1 VTGAT
6 SSSGRAA
13 RLHFFAG
20 KGGVGKTTCA
30 ASVAL
35 VAAETGRRVA
45 VISTDPAH
53 SLGDAVG
60 QRLGAAP
67 RRVST
72 RRGMLEAVELDADR
86 ALARWLARRR
96 PMLRTIAERGTY
108 LDDEDLERL
117 LRLSFPG
124 VDELMA
130 LVELAR
136 LADRGRWELV
146 VVDTA
151 PTGHALRMLDMPQ
164 TLRRIASVLDAM
176 YAKHRFLADSLG
188 RGHRAGAPDRL
199 IEELDADGRRLT
211 ALLRDPDRCRFTW
224 LLLPERLSLE
234 ETRDGVAALATGGI
248 AVSELVVNRL
258 TPPPTDPC
266 ALCDGRRL
274 EEGRVLASTRRAFP
288 TLPLRRL
295 PALDREP
302 RGAVALRA
310 VGRRLLARASL
321 ADVGFHPLSHSART
335 GGPTGGHLAP
345 PFQIKAPT
353 GGHLAPPFQIKTPT
367 GGRLA
372 PPFKI
377 KQGHGARHPPLP
389 ARLAVGAWLER
400 VAPEGVRLLVFA
412 GKGGV
417 GKTTCAA
424 AAAVALAR
432 RRPQARVLVLS
443 ADPAHSLGDVLGVAL
458 GDDERV
464 VPRGP
469 AGLRARELDADR
481 ALARTRE
488 RYRRAVEETFDSL
501 LRGSRFDVAY
511 DREALHGLMDL
522 APPGL
527 DELFAVLSV
536 IEALLEREPP
546 YDVVVL
552 DTAPT
557 GHALRL
563 LEMPG
568 TALAWVH
575 ALLTILLKYREVV
588 GLGEV
593 AAELV
598 ATARRLRELS
608 ALLVDAGRARVVA
621 VTRAAELPQRE
632 TGRLLA
638 RLARL
643 RLDVPAV
650 LVNALT
656 GGACRRCRR
665 VRRAERRTMAVPGRG
680 ARPPRRPWGMIST
693 PALAPPPRGVAEL
706 ERWVRTWEL
715 EG

>member
-1 VTGAT
+1 
-6 SSSGRAA
+6 
-13 RLHFFAG
+13 
-20 KGGVGKTTCA
+20 VGKTTCA
-30 ASVAL
+30 AAAAL
-35 VAAETGRRVA
+35 AAAEGGRRVA

-72 RRGMLEAVELDADR
+72 RGGTLEAVELDADR

-151 PTGHALRMLDMPQ
+151 PTGHTLRMLDMPQ

-211 ALLRDPDRCRFTW
+211 ALLRDPDRCRFSW
-224 LLLPERLSLE
+224 LLLPERMSLE
-234 ETRDGVAALATGGI
+234 ETRDGVAALAIAGI

-258 TPPPTDPC
+258 TPPPADPC
-266 ALCDGRRL
+266 ALCEGRRL
-274 EEGRVLASTRRAFP
+274 EEGRVLAETRRAFP
-288 TLPLRRL
+288 TLPLRAL

-302 RGAVALRA
+302 RGAPALRA
-310 VGRRLLARASL
+310 VGRLLHSRATTAGAGL
-321 ADVGFHPLSHSART
+321 QPLSHHART
-335 GGPTGGHLAP
+335 GGS
-345 PFQIKAPT
+345 
-353 GGHLAPPFQIKTPT
+353 T

-377 KQGHGARHPPLP
+377 KQGHGARHRPWP
-389 ARLAVGAWLER
+389 ARPAVNSWLER

-432 RRPQARVLVLS
+432 RRPGARVLVLS
-443 ADPAHSLGDVLGVAL
+443 ADPAHSLGDVLGIAL

-469 AGLRARELDADR
+469 AGLRAREVDADR

-536 IEALLEREPP
+536 IEALLERAPP

-563 LEMPG
+563 LEMPA

-575 ALLTILLKYREVV
+575 ALLAILLKYREVV

-608 ALLVDAGRARVVA
+608 ALLGDAGRARVVA

-632 TGRLLA
+632 TGRLLG

-650 LVNALT
+650 LINALT

-680 ARPPRRPWGMIST
+680 ARPRRRPWGMIST
-693 PALAPPPRGVAEL
+693 LALAPPPRGVAEL